1 VARLVTKALIVSAAT
16 LVLTGTGW
24 PADPT
29 HAARMS
35 PGARARDAAEY
46 NLKGA
51 PVASFAWFPIPP
63 SAGSP
68 VTLVSTS
75 VDRASPITEWA
86 WDISD
91 NSSFGAFVPGGP
103 ATTAT
108 FSTPGEHV
116 LRLRVTNASHLS
128 SVVAQTIQMRKPPA
142 GVMFPFPTIRISGTI
157 RRGGVK
163 LTRVS
168 VSAPARSRIHVR
180 CRGRRCPV
188 RVTTDVAAGLRPGAV
203 ITKLRLL
210 ERFIPS
216 GATLQFR
223 VSRERE
229 IGAYT
234 RFTVRHRGA
243 PVRVDSCLDPAG
255 AQPMKCP
262 S

>member
-1 VARLVTKALIVSAAT
+1 VVTKALTVGAAT

-24 PADPT
+24 PAGLT
-29 HAARMS
+29 HAARTS

-51 PVASFAWFPIPP
+51 PVASFAWFPIPAI
-63 SAGSP
+63 AGSP
-68 VTLVSTS
+68 MTLVSTS

-108 FSTPGEHV
+108 FPTPAEHV

-128 SVVAQTIQMRKPPA
+128 SVVAQTIRMRKPPP
-142 GVMFPFPTIRISGTI
+142 GVMFPFPTVRISGTI

-168 VSAPARSRIHVR
+168 VLAPARSRIKVR

-188 RVTTDVAAGLRPGAV
+188 RVTTDVAARSRPGAV
-203 ITKLRLL
+203 ITELRRV
-210 ERFIPS
+210 ERFLPS

-223 VSRERE
+223 VSGKRE

-234 RFTVRHRGA
+234 RFTVRPRGA

-255 AQPMKCP
+255 RQPIKCP